1 MTTGKATKTRGVV
14 SGGCELTA
22 RAGIEMLE
30 RGGNAFDAAV
40 AATAATFLTE
50 SCLTSPAGGGFMMA
64 HTAEGKTVL
73 YDFFTNVPGLGP
85 ATPATPATK
94 VKGDAGKVNF
104 HSVDIHFADTVQ
116 QLFIGEG
123 SAAVPGTPAGLE
135 AIYRNHCTLPIDVL
149 LGPAIEYA
157 RSGFELDPYQAHFIE
172 ILSPMLL
179 LTQEGR
185 EIYAPGGRL
194 ARGGE
199 LMRNEPMA
207 RTLEMLAT
215 DGFKAF
221 YSGEIAERILKG
233 FGSPGGLMTR
243 EDLEAYASVARDPLH
258 IDYRG
263 HVIYTNPVPSLGGSL
278 IAFALKLLEGFDLG
292 SMERSSPE
300 YFRLL
305 SGAMRITDSAR
316 SDGFDENVSDSGFVE
331 GFLSEANV
339 GPYRE
344 RLSTMV
350 GRGGKGGKGGKGAGE
365 ALAETLTP
373 GRGPGNTTHISVI
386 DELGNSASI
395 TTSLGIGC
403 GSMIPGTGIMMNNML
418 GEEDLNLGGFHL
430 QRPGDRMS
438 SMMAPTAVMKDNAPE
453 IALGSGGSKRIRNA
467 ILQVLINLI
476 DFRMDAKLA
485 VDSARVHWDGAF
497 LQVEPGPGPKSG
509 EGSPCNLNGKD
520 GLDADTT
527 RHLGSALLGALKDS
541 GVRFN
546 VWKGPHMYF
555 GGVHTAVRGG
565 GGVFSGAGD
574 PRRAGVALEC
584 D

>member
-1 MTTGKATKTRGVV
+1 MTAGKTGLMRGVV

-40 AATAATFLTE
+40 AASAATFLTE
-50 SCLTSPAGGGFMMA
+50 SCLTGPAGGGFMMA

-73 YDFFTNVPGLGP
+73 YDFFTNVPGLG
-85 ATPATPATK
+85 TEK
-94 VKGDAGKVNF
+94 VKGGKPSF
-104 HSVDIHFADTVQ
+104 YSVDIHFADTVQ

-135 AIYRNHCTLPIDVL
+135 AVYKNHCTLPIDVL
-149 LGPAIEYA
+149 LSPAIEYA

-185 EIYAPGGRL
+185 EIYTPGGNL
-194 ARGGE
+194 VKGGE

-207 RTLEMLAT
+207 RTLEVLAT

-221 YSGEIAERILKG
+221 YSGEIAEKILKG

-243 EDLEAYASVARDPLH
+243 EDLDAYRAVVRDPLH

-278 IAFALKLLEGFDLG
+278 VAFALKLLEGFDLG
-292 SMERSSPE
+292 SMERGSPE

-305 SGAMRITDSAR
+305 SNAMSITDAAR
-316 SDGFDENVSDSGFVE
+316 SDGFDENVSDGDFVE
-331 GFLSEANV
+331 GFLGEENV
-339 GPYRE
+339 APYRE
-344 RLSTMV
+344 RLSAFLTGATGGALAGSAAP
-350 GRGGKGGKGGKGAGE
+350 GRG
-365 ALAETLTP
+365 P
-373 GRGPGNTTHISVI
+373 VDRGPGNTTHISVI

-403 GSMIPGTGIMMNNML
+403 GVMIPGTGIMMNNML
-418 GEEDLNLGGFHL
+418 GEEDLNPAGFHL
-430 QRPGDRMS
+430 QSPGERMS
-438 SMMAPTAVMKDNAPE
+438 SMMAPPAVMKDGTPE

-476 DFRMDAKLA
+476 DFRMDAQAA
-485 VDSARVHWDGAF
+485 VDSARIHWDGAS
-497 LQVEPGPGPKSG
+497 LQVEPGPVLESG
-509 EGSPCNLNGKD
+509 AD
-520 GLDADTT
+520 GLDRDRSGTT
-527 RHLGSALLGALKDS
+527 DLALLGALKES

-546 VWKGPHMYF
+546 IWKGPHMYF

-574 PRRAGVALEC
+574 PRRAGVTLVS
-584 D
+584 